1 MLGVTKSEGLRRAAH
16 YPWSVAILVLCT
28 LLPRQNHLWAA
39 ESAPGGWIIGQQASE
54 DEIKQLFAES
64 LRLLKANR
72 AYEARKLL
80 ERAALLRPSDAGIHC
95 NLGLA
100 YQNSGHLV
108 KAVSEFS
115 TALRLRPGMPEA
127 TLNMAGC
134 YQSLGRRQE
143 AISWYQRYLDEN
155 PEAADRAQVADI
167 IQALRSSAGK
177 PGSDPRTQDYFE
189 AVAADGAYRWP
200 QDKLPIKVFIGT
212 GAGVEGFRESFRT
225 QFIQALDA
233 WMRACQNRL
242 AYVVVEDKSG
252 ADLVCDW
259 TANPAEVSEAGTQ
272 SERGIAH
279 IYARGGD
286 IQRATLKIL
295 TRPML
300 EEGTLSDDDF
310 KKACL
315 HEIGHVLG
323 LQGHSSNNH
332 DVMFFTVDTSTVW
345 PVLSKRDKATISR
358 LYAEYPPLPLAPSA
372 IPGMP
377 EPGP

>member
-1 MLGVTKSEGLRRAAH
+1 LGRAAR
-16 YPWSVAILVLCT
+16 YPWSVAILVLCA
-28 LLPRQNHLWAA
+28 LLPWQKNLWAA
-39 ESAPGGWIIGQQASE
+39 ESAPGGSIIGQEATE
-54 DEIKQLFAES
+54 EEIKQLFAES
-64 LRLLKANR
+64 LRLLKVNR

-80 ERAALLRPSDAGIHC
+80 ERAALLRPGDPGIHC

-134 YQSLGRRQE
+134 YQSLGQTQE
-143 AISWYQRYLDEN
+143 AISWYQRYLYEN
-155 PEAADRAQVADI
+155 PGAADRAQVADI
-167 IQALRSSAGK
+167 IQALKSSAGK
-177 PGSDPRTQDYFE
+177 PGSDPTTPDYFD
-189 AVAADGAYRWP
+189 AITADGAYRWP
-200 QDKLPIKVFIGT
+200 QSKLPIRIFIYT
-212 GAGVEGFRESFRT
+212 GAGVQGFRESFKI
-225 QFIQALDA
+225 QFVEALDA
-233 WMRACQNRL
+233 WMRASQNRL
-242 AYVVVEDKSG
+242 AYVLVEDKNG

-272 SERGIAH
+272 SERGMAH
-279 IYARGGD
+279 IYATGGD

-300 EEGTLSDDDF
+300 EEGMLSDDDF

-323 LQGHSSNNH
+323 LQGHSPNNH

-358 LYAEYPPLPLAPSA
+358 LYAEYPPLPHAPPV

-377 EPGP
+377 KSAP